1 MEASGRAVEHD
12 LPFVSTGH
20 LPARERIK
28 DLIDEAYER
37 FASDAHGQNSTVY
50 PALRNVS
57 RDLFGICVVQT
68 DGFIYSVGDAEYD
81 FTIMSVSKPFLFA
94 LICDLLGPEAARDKL
109 GVNATGLPF
118 NSLAGIESSRDGRT
132 NPMVNAGAIATTSL
146 VPGKNSDDKWRFIRD
161 GLSPWRRNLA
171 IWHAS
176 PQFLAV
182 DKKALANRW
191 VAQARSVIPI
201 YSWTIRTPDERA
213 QAEVQ
218 ADALIWE
225 SDGRPRS

>member
-68 DGFIYSVGDAEYD
+68 DGFSIPSV
-81 FTIMSVSKPFLFA
+81 MP
-94 LICDLLGPEAARDKL
+94 
-109 GVNATGLPF
+109 N
-118 NSLAGIESSRDGRT
+118 
-132 NPMVNAGAIATTSL
+132 TTS
-146 VPGKNSDDKWRFIRD
+146 
-161 GLSPWRRNLA
+161 
-171 IWHAS
+171 
-176 PQFLAV
+176 
-182 DKKALANRW
+182 
-191 VAQARSVIPI
+191 RS
-201 YSWTIRTPDERA
+201 
-213 QAEVQ
+213 
-218 ADALIWE
+218 
-225 SDGRPRS
+225 

>member
-28 DLIDEAYER
+28 DVIDEAYER

-81 FTIMSVSKPFLFA
+81 
-94 LICDLLGPEAARDKL
+94 
-109 GVNATGLPF
+109 
-118 NSLAGIESSRDGRT
+118 SR
-132 NPMVNAGAIATTSL
+132 S
-146 VPGKNSDDKWRFIRD
+146 
-161 GLSPWRRNLA
+161 
-171 IWHAS
+171 
-176 PQFLAV
+176 
-182 DKKALANRW
+182 
-191 VAQARSVIPI
+191 
-201 YSWTIRTPDERA
+201 
-213 QAEVQ
+213 
-218 ADALIWE
+218 
-225 SDGRPRS
+225 